1 MNIKLKIALKVLS
14 PLFVVLP
21 LASCSAVAELT
32 GVSLDVS
39 LDVSRVEAMIEDG
52 VLDQG
57 GISVIATCPDPMVGE
72 VGETR
77 TCSIEDEYGDTEL
90 VDVTIQNANGD
101 VVWQVRG

>member
-14 PLFVVLP
+14 PLLLVLP

-32 GVSLDVS
+32 GVS

-57 GISVIATCPDPMVGE
+57 GISVIATCPDPMVGV
-72 VGETR
+72 VGETL

>member
-1 MNIKLKIALKVLS
+1 
-14 PLFVVLP
+14 
-21 LASCSAVAELT
+21 
-32 GVSLDVS
+32 
-39 LDVSRVEAMIEDG
+39 
-52 VLDQG
+52 
-57 GISVIATCPDPMVGE
+57 MVGE

>member
-14 PLFVVLP
+14 PLLLVLP

-32 GVSLDVS
+32 GVS